1 MPKKSAKDEA
11 APRRRG
17 AKAGVKAAVIDVE
30 TERTLVMRV
39 LLHSPK
45 DTLAGLVA
53 VAAIA
58 AIVANAL
65 FLQTGRHPAPMF
77 GTVINL
83 PAPSSVPLSNPLP
96 RPRPVGADTSP
107 LEPRATEFRV
117 EPKPAEPKP
126 AEPKPAEHKLAEKA
140 PEKPVEA
147 TASTRSNDPMTNLV
161 KATTSTPPAAVRPPA
176 PIPAL
181 SPAARRIAGV
191 QRALSEYG
199 YGNLKITGSMSGET
213 QAAIQKFE
221 REHKMQVTGQ
231 VSDRLLRELAAAIGH
246 PVE

>member
-1 MPKKSAKDEA
+1 VPKKSAKDGA

-17 AKAGVKAAVIDVE
+17 AKAAVVDIE
-30 TERTLVMRV
+30 TERNFAMRV

-53 VAAIA
+53 VASVS

-83 PAPSSVPLSNPLP
+83 PAPSSVPLSNPIP

-107 LEPRATEFRV
+107 LEPKATEFRV
-117 EPKPAEPKP
+117 EPKP
-126 AEPKPAEHKLAEKA
+126 AEKA

-147 TASTRSNDPMTNLV
+147 TALTPRSSDPMTNLV
-161 KATTSTPPAAVRPPA
+161 KQTTSAPSSVAIARPPS
-176 PIPAL
+176 PIPVQQ

-191 QRALSEYG
+191 QRALSEFG
-199 YGNLKITGSMSGET
+199 YGNLKITGTMSGET
-213 QAAIQKFE
+213 QSAIQKFE

>member
-1 MPKKSAKDEA
+1 VPKKSAKDEA

-17 AKAGVKAAVIDVE
+17 AKAAVIDVE
-30 TERTLVMRV
+30 TERNLAMRI

-53 VAAIA
+53 VAAVS

-107 LEPRATEFRV
+107 LEPRATEFR
-117 EPKPAEPKP
+117 AEPKP
-126 AEPKPAEHKLAEKA
+126 VERAAEKA

-147 TASTRSNDPMTNLV
+147 TASTPRAGDPMTNLV
-161 KATTSTPPAAVRPPA
+161 KQTTSTPPSAMRPPA
-176 PIPAL
+176 PIPVPQ

-199 YGNLKITGSMSGET
+199 YGNLKITGTMGAET
-213 QAAIQKFE
+213 QSAIQKFE

-231 VSDRLLRELAAAIGH
+231 VSDRLLRELGAAIGH

>member
-1 MPKKSAKDEA
+1 MPRKLTKGEA

-17 AKAGVKAAVIDVE
+17 AKAAVVDVE
-30 TERTLVMRV
+30 TERNLVMRV

-53 VAAIA
+53 VAAIG

-83 PAPSSVPLSNPLP
+83 PAPSSVSLSNPLP

-107 LEPRATEFRV
+107 LEPRATEFR
-117 EPKPAEPKP
+117 AEPKP
-126 AEPKPAEHKLAEKA
+126 AERVAEKP
-140 PEKPVEA
+140 PEKAVEA
-147 TASTRSNDPMTNLV
+147 TASTPRAGDPLTNLV
-161 KATTSTPPAAVRPPA
+161 KQTTSTPPSAMRPPA
-176 PIPAL
+176 PIPVAH

-199 YGNLKITGSMSGET
+199 YGNLKITGTMSGET
-213 QAAIQKFE
+213 QSAIQKFE

-231 VSDRLLRELAAAIGH
+231 LSDRLLRELGAAIGH

>member
-1 MPKKSAKDEA
+1 VPRKSTKDEA

-17 AKAGVKAAVIDVE
+17 AKAAVVDVE
-30 TERTLVMRV
+30 TERNLVMRV

-53 VAAIA
+53 VAAIG

-83 PAPSSVPLSNPLP
+83 PAPSSVALSNPMP

-107 LEPRATEFRV
+107 LEPRATEFR
-117 EPKPAEPKP
+117 AEPKP
-126 AEPKPAEHKLAEKA
+126 AERAAEKP

-147 TASTRSNDPMTNLV
+147 TASTPRAGSDPMTNLV
-161 KATTSTPPAAVRPPA
+161 KATTSTPPSAMRPPA
-176 PIPAL
+176 PIPVPQ

-199 YGNLKITGSMSGET
+199 YGNLKITGTMSGET
-213 QAAIQKFE
+213 QSAIQKFE

-231 VSDRLLRELAAAIGH
+231 LSDRLLRELGAAIGH

>member
-1 MPKKSAKDEA
+1 MPKKSARDES

-17 AKAGVKAAVIDVE
+17 AKAAVIDVE
-30 TERTLVMRV
+30 TERNLVMRV

-53 VAAIA
+53 MAAVGA
-58 AIVANAL
+58 VVANAL

-83 PAPSSVPLSNPLP
+83 PAPSAVPLPNPLP

-117 EPKPAEPKP
+117 EPKPVEPRSVEPRAAERAPDK
-126 AEPKPAEHKLAEKA
+126 AQEKS
-140 PEKPVEA
+140 EA
-147 TASTRSNDPMTNLV
+147 AASTVRGADPMAALV
-161 KATTSTPPAAVRPPA
+161 KATTSAPSSVAVARPPA
-176 PIPAL
+176 PIPQQ

-191 QRALSEYG
+191 QRALAEYG
-199 YGNLKITGSMSGET
+199 YGNLKITGAMSGET
-213 QAAIQKFE
+213 QAAIQRFE
-221 REHKMQVTGQ
+221 REHRMPVTGQ
-231 VSDRLLRELAAAIGH
+231 VSERLLRELAAAIGH
-246 PVE
+246 PID

>member
-1 MPKKSAKDEA
+1 MPKKPAKDQA

-17 AKAGVKAAVIDVE
+17 AKAAVIDVE
-30 TERTLVMRV
+30 TERNLVMRV

-53 VAAIA
+53 FAAIS

-83 PAPSSVPLSNPLP
+83 SPPSSLPLSNPLP

-107 LEPRATEFRV
+107 LEPRATEFR
-117 EPKPAEPKP
+117 AEPKP
-126 AEPKPAEHKLAEKA
+126 AERAAEKA

-147 TASTRSNDPMTNLV
+147 TASTPRAGDPMTNLV
-161 KATTSTPPAAVRPPA
+161 KATTSTPPSVMRPPA
-176 PIPAL
+176 PIPMQH

-199 YGNLKITGSMSGET
+199 YGQIKVTGAMSGET
-213 QAAIQKFE
+213 QSAIQKFE

-231 VSDRLLRELAAAIGH
+231 VSDRLLRELGAAIGH

>member
-1 MPKKSAKDEA
+1 MPKKSAKDDA

-17 AKAGVKAAVIDVE
+17 AKAAVIDVE
-30 TERTLVMRV
+30 TERNLAMRI

-53 VAAIA
+53 VAAVS

-107 LEPRATEFRV
+107 LEPRATEFR
-117 EPKPAEPKP
+117 AEPKP
-126 AEPKPAEHKLAEKA
+126 AERAAEKA

-147 TASTRSNDPMTNLV
+147 TASTPRASDPMTNLV
-161 KATTSTPPAAVRPPA
+161 KQTTSVPPSVAIARPPA
-176 PIPAL
+176 PIPVAQ

-199 YGNLKITGSMSGET
+199 YGNLKITGTMGAET
-213 QAAIQKFE
+213 QSAIQKFE

>member
-1 MPKKSAKDEA
+1 MPKKSAKDQA

-17 AKAGVKAAVIDVE
+17 AKAAAVDIE
-30 TERTLVMRV
+30 TERNLVMRV

-53 VAAIA
+53 VAAIS

-107 LEPRATEFRV
+107 LEPKATEFRV
-117 EPKPAEPKP
+117 EPKP
-126 AEPKPAEHKLAEKA
+126 AEKA

-147 TASTRSNDPMTNLV
+147 TASTPRAGDPMTNLV
-161 KATTSTPPAAVRPPA
+161 KATTSTPPSVAVARPPA
-176 PIPAL
+176 PIPVQQGA
-181 SPAARRIAGV
+181 AARRIAGV
-191 QRALSEYG
+191 QRALAEYG
-199 YGNLKITGSMSGET
+199 YGNLKVTGAMSGET

-231 VSDRLLRELAAAIGH
+231 VSDRLLRELGAAIGH

>member
-1 MPKKSAKDEA
+1 MPRKSAKDET

-17 AKAGVKAAVIDVE
+17 AKAAVVDVE
-30 TERTLVMRV
+30 TERNLVMRV

-53 VAAIA
+53 VAAIG

-83 PAPSSVPLSNPLP
+83 PAPSSVPLANPLP

-107 LEPRATEFRV
+107 LEPRATEFR
-117 EPKPAEPKP
+117 AEPKP
-126 AEPKPAEHKLAEKA
+126 VERTAERPV
-140 PEKPVEA
+140 EKPVEA
-147 TASTRSNDPMTNLV
+147 TASTRANDPMTNLV
-161 KATTSTPPAAVRPPA
+161 KATTSTPPSAMRPPA
-176 PIPAL
+176 PIPQQ
-181 SPAARRIAGV
+181 SPAARRVAGV

-199 YGNLKITGSMSGET
+199 YGNLKITGTMSGET

-231 VSDRLLRELAAAIGH
+231 LSDRLLRELGAAIGH

>member
-1 MPKKSAKDEA
+1 MPKKSAKGEA

-17 AKAGVKAAVIDVE
+17 AKAAVVDVE
-30 TERTLVMRV
+30 TERNLVMRV

-53 VAAIA
+53 VAAIS

-107 LEPRATEFRV
+107 LEPKATEFRV
-117 EPKPAEPKP
+117 EPKPAER
-126 AEPKPAEHKLAEKA
+126 AL
-140 PEKPVEA
+140 EKPVEA
-147 TASTRSNDPMTNLV
+147 TASTPRSGSDPMTNLV
-161 KATTSTPPAAVRPPA
+161 KHTASVPQSVAVARPPA
-176 PIPAL
+176 PIPVQQ

-199 YGNLKITGSMSGET
+199 YGNLKITGTMGGET
-213 QAAIQKFE
+213 QSAIQKFE

-231 VSDRLLRELAAAIGH
+231 VSDRLLRELGAAIGH

>member
-17 AKAGVKAAVIDVE
+17 AKAAVIDVE
-30 TERTLVMRV
+30 TERNLVMRV

-53 VAAIA
+53 VAAIG

-107 LEPRATEFRV
+107 LEPRATEFR
-117 EPKPAEPKP
+117 AEPKP
-126 AEPKPAEHKLAEKA
+126 AERAAEKA

-147 TASTRSNDPMTNLV
+147 TASTPRAGDPLTNLV
-161 KATTSTPPAAVRPPA
+161 KQTTSTPSVAIARPPA
-176 PIPAL
+176 PIPVQHG
-181 SPAARRIAGV
+181 PAARRIAGV

-199 YGNLKITGSMSGET
+199 YGNLKITGAMSGET
-213 QAAIQKFE
+213 QSAIQKFE

-231 VSDRLLRELAAAIGH
+231 VSDRLLRELGAAIGH

>member
-17 AKAGVKAAVIDVE
+17 AKAAVIDVE
-30 TERTLVMRV
+30 TERNLVLRV

-53 VAAIA
+53 VAAIG

-83 PAPSSVPLSNPLP
+83 PAPSSLPLSNPLP
-96 RPRPVGADTSP
+96 RSRPVGADTSP
-107 LEPRATEFRV
+107 LEPRATEFR
-117 EPKPAEPKP
+117 AEPKP
-126 AEPKPAEHKLAEKA
+126 AERAEKS
-140 PEKPVEA
+140 PEKPVDA
-147 TASTRSNDPMTNLV
+147 TASTPRSGDPMTNLV
-161 KATTSTPPAAVRPPA
+161 KQTISAPPSVVRPPA
-176 PIPAL
+176 PIPVQQG
-181 SPAARRIAGV
+181 PAARRIAGV

-199 YGNLKITGSMSGET
+199 YGNLKITGAMGAET
-213 QAAIQKFE
+213 QSAIQKFE

-231 VSDRLLRELAAAIGH
+231 VSDRLLRELGAAIGH

>member
-1 MPKKSAKDEA
+1 MPRKSAKDEA

-17 AKAGVKAAVIDVE
+17 AKAAVVDVE
-30 TERTLVMRV
+30 TERNLVLRV

-53 VAAIA
+53 AAAIS

-83 PAPSSVPLSNPLP
+83 PAPSSVPLANPLP
-96 RPRPVGADTSP
+96 RPRPVGADSSP

-117 EPKPAEPKP
+117 EPKPAER
-126 AEPKPAEHKLAEKA
+126 AVEKA

-147 TASTRSNDPMTNLV
+147 TASTRANDPMTSLV
-161 KATTSTPPAAVRPPA
+161 KATTSTPPAALRPPA
-176 PIPAL
+176 PIPAQ

-199 YGNLKITGSMSGET
+199 YGNLKITGTMGGET
-213 QAAIQKFE
+213 QSAIQKFE
-221 REHKMQVTGQ
+221 REHKMPVTGQ
-231 VSDRLLRELAAAIGH
+231 VSDRLLRELGAAIGH

>member
-1 MPKKSAKDEA
+1 M
-11 APRRRG
+11 
-17 AKAGVKAAVIDVE
+17 DVE
-30 TERTLVMRV
+30 TERNLVMRV

-53 VAAIA
+53 AAAIS

-83 PAPSSVPLSNPLP
+83 PAPPSISLANPLP

-107 LEPRATEFRV
+107 LEPKATEFRV
-117 EPKPAEPKP
+117 EPKPAEKASEKP
-126 AEPKPAEHKLAEKA
+126 AET
-140 PEKPVEA
+140 
-147 TASTRSNDPMTNLV
+147 TASTPRSGDPMTNLV
-161 KATTSTPPAAVRPPA
+161 IKATTPTPASSAVAVARPPA
-176 PIPAL
+176 PIPMQQ
-181 SPAARRIAGV
+181 SPAARRLAGV

-199 YGNLKITGSMSGET
+199 YGNLKITGTMSGET
-213 QAAIQKFE
+213 QSAIQTFE
-221 REHKMQVTGQ
+221 RQHKMPVTGQ

>member
-17 AKAGVKAAVIDVE
+17 AKAAVIDVE
-30 TERTLVMRV
+30 TERNLAMRI

-53 VAAIA
+53 VAAVS

-83 PAPSSVPLSNPLP
+83 PAPSSPLSNPLP

-107 LEPRATEFRV
+107 LEPKATEFRV
-117 EPKPAEPKP
+117 EPKPAERAAEKP
-126 AEPKPAEHKLAEKA
+126 A
-140 PEKPVEA
+140 EKPVEA
-147 TASTRSNDPMTNLV
+147 TASTPRAGNDPMTNLV
-161 KATTSTPPAAVRPPA
+161 KATTSTPPSAIRPPA
-176 PIPAL
+176 PIPQQN
-181 SPAARRIAGV
+181 PAARRIAGV

-199 YGNLKITGSMSGET
+199 YGNLKITGTMGGET
-213 QAAIQKFE
+213 QSAIQKFE
-221 REHKMQVTGQ
+221 REHKMPVTGQ
-231 VSDRLLRELAAAIGH
+231 VSDRLMRELDAAIGH

>member
-1 MPKKSAKDEA
+1 M
-11 APRRRG
+11 
-17 AKAGVKAAVIDVE
+17 DVE
-30 TERTLVMRV
+30 TERNLVMRV

-53 VAAIA
+53 ATAIS

-83 PAPSSVPLSNPLP
+83 AAPSSLSLSNPMP

-117 EPKPAEPKP
+117 EPKPAE
-126 AEPKPAEHKLAEKA
+126 KA
-140 PEKPVEA
+140 PEKPAET
-147 TASTRSNDPMTNLV
+147 TASTPRSGDPMTNLV
-161 KATTSTPPAAVRPPA
+161 IKSTTPTPPAVAIARPPA
-176 PIPAL
+176 PIPVQQ
-181 SPAARRIAGV
+181 SPAARRLSGV

-199 YGNLKITGSMSGET
+199 YGNLKITGTMSGET
-213 QAAIQKFE
+213 QSAIQTFE
-221 REHKMQVTGQ
+221 RQHKMPVTGQ

>member
-1 MPKKSAKDEA
+1 M
-11 APRRRG
+11 
-17 AKAGVKAAVIDVE
+17 DVE
-30 TERTLVMRV
+30 TERNLVMRV

-53 VAAIA
+53 VAAVS

-83 PAPSSVPLSNPLP
+83 PAPSSVPLSNPMP

-107 LEPRATEFRV
+107 LEPKATEFRV
-117 EPKPAEPKP
+117 EPKPAE
-126 AEPKPAEHKLAEKA
+126 KA
-140 PEKPVEA
+140 PEKPAET
-147 TASTRSNDPMTNLV
+147 TASTPRASDPMTNLV
-161 KATTSTPPAAVRPPA
+161 KATISTPTPSAVAVARPPA
-176 PIPAL
+176 PIPVQQ
-181 SPAARRIAGV
+181 SPAARRLAGV

-199 YGNLKITGSMSGET
+199 YGQLKVTGTMSGET
-213 QAAIQKFE
+213 QSAIQKFE
-221 REHKMQVTGQ
+221 REHKMAVTGQ
-231 VSDRLLRELAAAIGH
+231 VSDRLLRELGAAIGH

>member
-1 MPKKSAKDEA
+1 VPKKSAKDEA

-17 AKAGVKAAVIDVE
+17 AKAAVIDVE
-30 TERTLVMRV
+30 TERNLVLRV

-53 VAAIA
+53 VAAIG

-83 PAPSSVPLSNPLP
+83 PAPSSLALSNPLP

-107 LEPRATEFRV
+107 LEPRATEFR
-117 EPKPAEPKP
+117 AEPKP
-126 AEPKPAEHKLAEKA
+126 AERAEKS
-140 PEKPVEA
+140 PEKPVDA
-147 TASTRSNDPMTNLV
+147 TASTPRSGDPMTNLV
-161 KATTSTPPAAVRPPA
+161 KQTISAPPSVARPPA
-176 PIPAL
+176 PIPVQQG
-181 SPAARRIAGV
+181 PAARRIAGV

-199 YGNLKITGSMSGET
+199 YGNLKITGAMGAET
-213 QAAIQKFE
+213 QSAIQKFE

-231 VSDRLLRELAAAIGH
+231 VSDRLLRELGAAIGH

>member
-17 AKAGVKAAVIDVE
+17 AKGGAKAAVIDVE
-30 TERTLVMRV
+30 TERNLVMRV

-53 VAAIA
+53 VAAIT

-83 PAPSSVPLSNPLP
+83 PAPSAAALSNPMP

-107 LEPRATEFRV
+107 LEPKATEFRV
-117 EPKPAEPKP
+117 EPKPAE
-126 AEPKPAEHKLAEKA
+126 KA
-140 PEKPVEA
+140 PEKPAET
-147 TASTRSNDPMTNLV
+147 TASTPRTGDPMTNLV
-161 KATTSTPPAAVRPPA
+161 IKATTPQPSAVAVARPPA
-176 PIPAL
+176 PIPVPQG
-181 SPAARRIAGV
+181 PAAKRIAGV

-199 YGNLKITGSMSGET
+199 YGNLKITGTMGGET
-213 QAAIQKFE
+213 QSAIQKFE

-231 VSDRLLRELAAAIGH
+231 VSDRLLRELGAAIGH

>member
-1 MPKKSAKDEA
+1 VPKKSAKDEA

-17 AKAGVKAAVIDVE
+17 AKAATVDVE
-30 TERTLVMRV
+30 TERNLVMRV

-53 VAAIA
+53 VAAVG

-83 PAPSSVPLSNPLP
+83 PAPSSMQLSNPLP
-96 RPRPVGADTSP
+96 RPRPVGADSSP
-107 LEPRATEFRV
+107 LEPRATEFR
-117 EPKPAEPKP
+117 AEPKP
-126 AEPKPAEHKLAEKA
+126 AERAAEKA

-147 TASTRSNDPMTNLV
+147 TASTRANDPMTNLV
-161 KATTSTPPAAVRPPA
+161 KQTTSTPTSAMRPPA
-176 PIPAL
+176 PIPVPQ

-199 YGNLKITGSMSGET
+199 YGNLKITGTMNGET
-213 QAAIQKFE
+213 QSAIQKFE

-231 VSDRLLRELAAAIGH
+231 LSDRLLRELGAAIGH

>member
-1 MPKKSAKDEA
+1 VPKKSAKDGA

-17 AKAGVKAAVIDVE
+17 AKAAVIDVE
-30 TERTLVMRV
+30 TERNLVMRV

-53 VAAIA
+53 IAAIG

-83 PAPSSVPLSNPLP
+83 PAPSSAALSSPLP
-96 RPRPVGADTSP
+96 RPRPVGADMSP
-107 LEPRATEFRV
+107 LEPKPMEFR
-117 EPKPAEPKP
+117 AEPR
-126 AEPKPAEHKLAEKA
+126 AVERA

-147 TASTRSNDPMTNLV
+147 TASTLRPSDALTNLV
-161 KATTSTPPAAVRPPA
+161 KATTSTPQSVAVARPPA
-176 PIPAL
+176 PIPAQQ
-181 SPAARRIAGV
+181 SPTARRIAGV
-191 QRALSEYG
+191 QRALAEHG
-199 YGNLKITGSMSGET
+199 YGNLKVTGTMGAET
-213 QAAIQKFE
+213 QSAIQRFE

-231 VSDRLLRELAAAIGH
+231 VSDRLLRELGAAIGH

>member
-1 MPKKSAKDEA
+1 MPRKPAKDQA

-17 AKAGVKAAVIDVE
+17 AKAAVADVE
-30 TERTLVMRV
+30 TERNLVLRV

-53 VAAIA
+53 VAAIG

-83 PAPSSVPLSNPLP
+83 PAPSSVPLSSPMP

-117 EPKPAEPKP
+117 EPKPAEKAPDKP
-126 AEPKPAEHKLAEKA
+126 AET
-140 PEKPVEA
+140 
-147 TASTRSNDPMTNLV
+147 TASTPRAGDPMTNLV
-161 KATTSTPPAAVRPPA
+161 IKATAPPAVAIARPPA
-176 PIPAL
+176 PIPVQQ
-181 SPAARRIAGV
+181 SPAARRLAGV

-199 YGNLKITGSMSGET
+199 YGNLKITGTMSGET
-213 QAAIQKFE
+213 QSAIQTFE
-221 REHKMQVTGQ
+221 RQHKMQVTGQ
-231 VSDRLLRELAAAIGH
+231 VSDRLLRELGAAIGH

>member
-1 MPKKSAKDEA
+1 M
-11 APRRRG
+11 
-17 AKAGVKAAVIDVE
+17 DVE
-30 TERTLVMRV
+30 TERNLVMRV

-53 VAAIA
+53 AAAIS

-83 PAPSSVPLSNPLP
+83 PAPSSVSLSNPMP

-107 LEPRATEFRV
+107 LEPKATEFRV
-117 EPKPAEPKP
+117 EPKPAEKATEKP
-126 AEPKPAEHKLAEKA
+126 AET
-140 PEKPVEA
+140 
-147 TASTRSNDPMTNLV
+147 TASTPRSGDPMTNLV
-161 KATTSTPPAAVRPPA
+161 IKATTPTPAPSAVAVARPPA
-176 PIPAL
+176 PIPMQQ
-181 SPAARRIAGV
+181 SPAARRLAGV

-199 YGNLKITGSMSGET
+199 YGNLKITGTMSGET
-213 QAAIQKFE
+213 QSAIQTFE
-221 REHKMQVTGQ
+221 RQHKMPVTGQ

-246 PVE
+246 TVE

>member
-17 AKAGVKAAVIDVE
+17 AKAAVVDVE
-30 TERTLVMRV
+30 TERNLVMRV

-83 PAPSSVPLSNPLP
+83 PAPSSVPLSNPMP

-117 EPKPAEPKP
+117 EPKPVEPKP
-126 AEPKPAEHKLAEKA
+126 AERAAEKP

-161 KATTSTPPAAVRPPA
+161 KATTSTPPAALRPPA
-176 PIPAL
+176 PIPAQ

-199 YGNLKITGSMSGET
+199 YGNLKITGTMSGET

-231 VSDRLLRELAAAIGH
+231 VSDRLLRELAAAIGR

>member
-1 MPKKSAKDEA
+1 MPRKSAKDGA

-17 AKAGVKAAVIDVE
+17 AKAAVVDIE
-30 TERTLVMRV
+30 TERNLVLRI

-45 DTLAGLVA
+45 DTLAGFVA
-53 VAAIA
+53 FAAVC
-58 AIVANAL
+58 AIVGNAL

-83 PAPSSVPLSNPLP
+83 PAPSSVALSSPLP

-107 LEPRATEFRV
+107 LEPKPTEFRV
-117 EPKPAEPKP
+117 EPKPAER
-126 AEPKPAEHKLAEKA
+126 A

-147 TASTRSNDPMTNLV
+147 TASTPRSGDPMTNLV
-161 KATTSTPPAAVRPPA
+161 KATTSPPPSVAIARPPA
-176 PIPAL
+176 PIPMQQ

-199 YGNLKITGSMSGET
+199 YGQLKVTGTMSNET
-213 QAAIQKFE
+213 QSAIQKFE
-221 REHKMQVTGQ
+221 REHRMAVTGQ

>member
-1 MPKKSAKDEA
+1 MPRKSAKDEA

-17 AKAGVKAAVIDVE
+17 GKAAVIDVE
-30 TERTLVMRV
+30 TERNLVMRV

-45 DTLAGLVA
+45 DTMAGLVA
-53 VAAIA
+53 VAAIG

-83 PAPSSVPLSNPLP
+83 PAPSPVPLSNPMP

-117 EPKPAEPKP
+117 EPKPAERVAEKP
-126 AEPKPAEHKLAEKA
+126 A
-140 PEKPVEA
+140 EKPVEA
-147 TASTRSNDPMTNLV
+147 TASTPRAGNDPMTSLV
-161 KATTSTPPAAVRPPA
+161 KATTSTPPSAIRPPA
-176 PIPAL
+176 PIPVQQ

-199 YGNLKITGSMSGET
+199 YGNLKITGTLGGET
-213 QAAIQKFE
+213 QSAIQKFE
-221 REHKMQVTGQ
+221 REHKMPVTGQ

>member
-17 AKAGVKAAVIDVE
+17 AKAAVIDIE
-30 TERTLVMRV
+30 TERNLVLRV

-53 VAAIA
+53 VAAIG

-83 PAPSSVPLSNPLP
+83 PAPSSMALSNPLP

-107 LEPRATEFRV
+107 LEPRATEFRA
-117 EPKPAEPKP
+117 ESRAAEPRPADKP
-126 AEPKPAEHKLAEKA
+126 
-140 PEKPVEA
+140 PERPVEA
-147 TASTRSNDPMTNLV
+147 TASTPRSGDPMTNLV
-161 KATTSTPPAAVRPPA
+161 KQTISAPPSVARPPA
-176 PIPAL
+176 PIPLQQSA
-181 SPAARRIAGV
+181 AARRIAGV

-199 YGNLKITGSMSGET
+199 YGNLKITGAMGAET
-213 QAAIQKFE
+213 QSAIQKFE

-231 VSDRLLRELAAAIGH
+231 LSDRLLRELGAAIGH

>member
-1 MPKKSAKDEA
+1 VPKKSANDEA

-17 AKAGVKAAVIDVE
+17 AKAKAAVIDVE
-30 TERTLVMRV
+30 TERNLVLRV

-53 VAAIA
+53 AAAIS

-83 PAPSSVPLSNPLP
+83 PAPSPASLASPMP

-107 LEPRATEFRV
+107 LEPKATEFRV
-117 EPKPAEPKP
+117 EPKPAEKP
-126 AEPKPAEHKLAEKA
+126 
-140 PEKPVEA
+140 PEKPTET
-147 TASTRSNDPMTNLV
+147 TASTPRSGDPMTNLV
-161 KATTSTPPAAVRPPA
+161 IKATAPTPAPSSVAVARPPA
-176 PIPAL
+176 PIPQQ
-181 SPAARRIAGV
+181 SPAARRLAGV

-199 YGNLKITGSMSGET
+199 YGNLKITGTMSGET
-213 QAAIQKFE
+213 QSAIQTFE
-221 REHKMQVTGQ
+221 RQHKLPVTGQ

>member
-1 MPKKSAKDEA
+1 MPKKSAKDQA

-17 AKAGVKAAVIDVE
+17 AKAAAIDVE
-30 TERTLVMRV
+30 TERNLVMRV

-53 VAAIA
+53 VAAIG

-107 LEPRATEFRV
+107 LEPKATEFRV
-117 EPKPAEPKP
+117 EPKPVERA
-126 AEPKPAEHKLAEKA
+126 AEKP
-140 PEKPVEA
+140 PERPVEA
-147 TASTRSNDPMTNLV
+147 TASTPRSGSDPMTNLV
-161 KATTSTPPAAVRPPA
+161 KQTTAASPSVMRPPA
-176 PIPAL
+176 PVPVQQ

-199 YGNLKITGSMSGET
+199 YGNLKITGTIGAET
-213 QAAIQKFE
+213 QSAIQKFE

>member
-1 MPKKSAKDEA
+1 VPKKSAKDGA

-17 AKAGVKAAVIDVE
+17 AKAAAVDIE
-30 TERTLVMRV
+30 TERNFAMRV

-53 VAAIA
+53 VAAIS

-83 PAPSSVPLSNPLP
+83 PAPSSVPLSNPIP

-107 LEPRATEFRV
+107 LEPKATEFRV
-117 EPKPAEPKP
+117 EPKP
-126 AEPKPAEHKLAEKA
+126 AEKA

-147 TASTRSNDPMTNLV
+147 TASTPRSGDPMTNLV
-161 KATTSTPPAAVRPPA
+161 KQTTSAPSSVAIARPPS
-176 PIPAL
+176 PIPVQQ
-181 SPAARRIAGV
+181 SPAARRVAGV
-191 QRALSEYG
+191 QRALSEFG
-199 YGNLKITGSMSGET
+199 YGNLKITGTMSGET
-213 QAAIQKFE
+213 QSAIQKFE

-231 VSDRLLRELAAAIGH
+231 VSDRLLRELAVAIGH

>member
-17 AKAGVKAAVIDVE
+17 AKAAVIDVE
-30 TERTLVMRV
+30 TERNLVLRV

-53 VAAIA
+53 VAAIG

-83 PAPSSVPLSNPLP
+83 PAPSSMALSNPLP

-107 LEPRATEFRV
+107 LEPRATEFRA
-117 EPKPAEPKP
+117 EPRPAER
-126 AEPKPAEHKLAEKA
+126 AAEKS
-140 PEKPVEA
+140 PERPVEA
-147 TASTRSNDPMTNLV
+147 TASTPRSGDPMTNLV
-161 KATTSTPPAAVRPPA
+161 KQTISAPPSVARPPA
-176 PIPAL
+176 PIPLQQSA
-181 SPAARRIAGV
+181 AARRIAGV

-199 YGNLKITGSMSGET
+199 YGNLKITGAMGAET
-213 QAAIQKFE
+213 QSAIQKFE

-231 VSDRLLRELAAAIGH
+231 LSDRLLRELGAAIGH

>member
-17 AKAGVKAAVIDVE
+17 AKAAVIDVE
-30 TERTLVMRV
+30 TERNLVLRV

-53 VAAIA
+53 VAAIG

-83 PAPSSVPLSNPLP
+83 PAPSSLALSNPLP

-107 LEPRATEFRV
+107 LEPRATEFRAESRSA
-117 EPKPAEPKP
+117 EPRPAEKP
-126 AEPKPAEHKLAEKA
+126 
-140 PEKPVEA
+140 PERPVEA
-147 TASTRSNDPMTNLV
+147 TASTPRAGDPMTNLV
-161 KATTSTPPAAVRPPA
+161 KQTISAPPSVARPPA
-176 PIPAL
+176 PIPVHQG
-181 SPAARRIAGV
+181 SAARRIAGV

-199 YGNLKITGSMSGET
+199 YGNLKITGAMGAET
-213 QAAIQKFE
+213 QSAIQKFE

-231 VSDRLLRELAAAIGH
+231 LSDRLLRELGAAIGH

>member
-1 MPKKSAKDEA
+1 VPKKSAKDQA

-17 AKAGVKAAVIDVE
+17 ARAAAIDIE
-30 TERTLVMRV
+30 TERNLVMRV

-83 PAPSSVPLSNPLP
+83 PAPSTVPLPNPLP

-107 LEPRATEFRV
+107 LEPKATEFRV
-117 EPKPAEPKP
+117 EPKPV
-126 AEPKPAEHKLAEKA
+126 EKA
-140 PEKPVEA
+140 AEKPVEA
-147 TASTRSNDPMTNLV
+147 TASTPRSGGDPMTNLV
-161 KATTSTPPAAVRPPA
+161 KATTSTPPSVAVARPPA
-176 PIPAL
+176 PIPVQQ

-199 YGNLKITGSMSGET
+199 YGNLKVTGTMSGET
-213 QAAIQKFE
+213 QSAIQTFE
-221 REHKMQVTGQ
+221 RQRKMPVTGQ
-231 VSDRLLRELAAAIGH
+231 VSDRLLRELGTAIGH